1 MNNYRLQQLDGFARA
16 GELELN
22 HGKIQTPV
30 FMPVGTNGTVKGLT
44 VEDLDSTGAQII
56 LGNTYH
62 LMLRPGDNLIRDL
75 GGLHTFSNWHKP
87 ILTDSGGFQVWSLG
101 QLAKVEEQGVHFKS
115 PYDGKKIF
123 MSPEDSMQ
131 IQNNLGSDI
140 VMAFDECTPYPSTEI
155 EAAASMELSMRW
167 AKRSH
172 SAHTS
177 DNALFGIVQGGMFEH
192 LRQQS
197 LEQIMA
203 LDFNGIAIGGLS
215 VGEPKDD
222 KTRILKF
229 LASLLPDNKPR
240 YLMGVGKPE
249 DLVEGVFFG
258 IEMFDCVLPT
268 RNARNGQF
276 LTSFGELNIRNAKHK
291 HSDKPIDENCDCK
304 VCQNYSR
311 AYLHHLDKTNEIL
324 GAILA
329 SYHNTYYYQQLMQ
342 QMRAAIF
349 AGKFV
354 NFAKDFYN
362 NRKFSTYFSCF
373 FNVSALDNHYSSST
387 KTSKR
392 NSKYVRCS

>member
-1 MNNYRLQQLDGFARA
+1 MNSYRLQQLDGFARA

-229 LASLLPDNKPR
+229 LASMLPDNKPR

-362 NRKFSTYFSCF
+362 NRK
-373 FNVSALDNHYSSST
+373 LDIPQFLED
-387 KTSKR
+387 
-392 NSKYVRCS
+392 